1 MPEDMPSWRSLAS
14 AASRSIK
21 GYVVQRDPR
30 KVVAVP
36 TDQKRPDGQPIN
48 TYLKQS
54 WGQWAG
60 QKIRD
65 LRQPNEEAASS
76 AVEKLSL
83 FPGWAVRKYQKPEEQ
98 DYDRMLT
105 TMSSE
110 PVSLTERSSSR
121 LPSRGIRVRLCFALH
136 WGGVWVSHWKGIP
149 TARER

>member
-1 MPEDMPSWRSLAS
+1 MPEDMSSWRSLAS
-14 AASRSIK
+14 VASRSIK

-36 TDQKRPDGQPIN
+36 TDQKRPDGQPVNI
-48 TYLKQS
+48 YSKQS

-65 LRQPNEEAASS
+65 LRQPNEEAASN

-83 FPGWAVRKYQKPEEQ
+83 FPGWAVRKYRKPEEQ
-98 DYDRMLT
+98 GYDRMFTITSSWPARLT
-105 TMSSE
+105 A
-110 PVSLTERSSSR
+110 RSSSR

-136 WGGVWVSHWKGIP
+136 RGGIWDTYRKGIP